1 MSDEEE
7 EAKVI
12 RLSDRRGKPE
22 TDKVLRQK
30 WKSSLDGGFTVVP
43 SVLLQTL
50 PALGIRA
57 SELAVLVCL
66 IDAWWK
72 PDDMPWPSKAR
83 LAGLLGVSD
92 KTIQRAIRRL
102 EARGLIVS
110 EARHRSHGGQ
120 TSNRY
125 DMTPLVARLE
135 AITKDLKDAEA
146 EATLKQ
152 IFPDHEVVM
161 VPGREILLG
170 GGNIHCITQQQ
181 PAPQK
186 R

>member
-102 EARGLIVS
+102 EARGLIIS
-110 EARHRSHGGQ
+110 EARHRAHGGQ

-146 EATLKQ
+146 EAEKARGIAVHKSAPRRLKR
-152 IFPDHEVVM
+152 PS
-161 VPGREILLG
+161 GK
-170 GGNIHCITQQQ
+170 
-181 PAPQK
+181 AS
-186 R
+186 